1 MNKDGKSAVS
11 VARSSKIYNATDKT
25 IMDLFSQFQL
35 RPDPPPPRPWKAN
48 SRRWGLLSC
57 QIPGLGGGG
66 GRGQMP
72 RPPSTL
78 QHFSL
83 SAQSNSAVLN
93 TLIKVRF
100 VISSDVF
107 LCNSARILIE
117 TSRRDDMHQF
127 M

>member
-35 RPDPPPPRPWKAN
+35 RPDPPPPALEGKFP
-48 SRRWGLLSC
+48 GVGTLELSN
-57 QIPGLGGGG
+57 PRDGGGG

-93 TLIKVRF
+93 ILIKVRF

-117 TSRRDDMHQF
+117 TSRRDDMRQF